1 MQKTLL
7 TATVVAAMITP
18 AALAVAGDRT
28 VTVPTPKSIT
38 IVCSDSVKP
47 GTVVLTNPPKFS
59 CQDYDL
65 AKAMVG
71 TGITVGPDVNVNR
84 ITRALRRATST
95 TTVAGRIEKRRNEIN
110 NRLVNRSK
118 SEIVNGWRDVRMP
131 ELESRN
137 PSVHMDNSWRAIP
150 DTSLDDFDKNFPGIN
165 RNRKFFVSDS
175 DVCKGWVSVVKI
187 LNGEC
192 KNSKV
197 RVN

>member
-1 MQKTLL
+1 MNKFLTAACAATLL
-7 TATVVAAMITP
+7 TSTAM
-18 AALAVAGDRT
+18 AEQRT
-28 VTVPTPKSIT
+28 ITVPTPKSIT
-38 IVCSDSVKP
+38 IVCSDSVRP

-84 ITRALRRATST
+84 IVRTLRRATRQNKI
-95 TTVAGRIEKRRNEIN
+95 AENRRITQENVYKE
-110 NRLVNRSK
+110 V
-118 SEIVNGWRDVRMP
+118 
-131 ELESRN
+131 LEPKE
-137 PSVHMDNSWRAIP
+137 PSVHMDNSWRDIS
-150 DTSLDDFDKNFPGIN
+150 DTTLDDFDKKFPGIN
-165 RNRKFFVSDS
+165 RNRKFFVSNS
-175 DVCKGWVSVVKI
+175 NTCKGWVSVVKI